1 MKPATP
7 ATPATTIVLIAV
19 ALCGIAAPAAHAQP
33 AGQRQPAA
41 QRPPAGM
48 PAPRPQPAQPA
59 QPSGQ
64 PAQPAQQTPAGPG
77 QGAPAGAPG
86 QVVVERAPPAGVQSM
101 RLSELLSV
109 TARQEPSLQRAVID
123 VRIAEAAVLEAAGI
137 DDWVLQVSGGW
148 RLQRFVVPVSGSQ
161 NSLDLQADLS
171 RALSTGGTVT
181 LHADTGYS
189 RFSADGSGGDA
200 RSQYSNTVYAGL
212 SQPLWRGFGEKYSR
226 SGQARARIARSAA
239 ELDLQQTA
247 LAAVRLV
254 ISAYWELAYAWRD
267 IEIRRASLVLAQ
279 EQLRNTQAR
288 ISAGAVAPTEALAVE
303 QSIASREEEILQA
316 QLSITDSSLTLRDL
330 SGLEIGPGEV
340 ALWVDAPVDITPQQ
354 FDVNAL
360 LAEAMEQY
368 PALEALRVRK
378 QDLSLAVELAED
390 DTDPAL
396 DLDLLLGPTGSGETP
411 AEALE
416 GLSRFRELTVNARLT
431 LRHAFGQRSARGRL
445 EAARA
450 RLQQLD
456 IDINNLQVS
465 IKRSLIL
472 AVQQAETAQ
481 QRIVL
486 SERVIEL
493 ARRNIEAE
501 KARFEPRA
509 LDQLR
514 RAAAPGR
521 AGAGAA
527 APCARGDRL
536 PAGAHGDRRGH
547 GQPARALRHHAG
559 AGRGLSRA
567 VC

>member
-7 ATPATTIVLIAV
+7 ARPAMIVFIAV
-19 ALCGIAAPAAHAQP
+19 AASGLAAPAAHAQRQP
-33 AGQRQPAA
+33 AGQR
-41 QRPPAGM
+41 PPGGM
-48 PAPRPQPAQPA
+48 PAPRPQPGQPAPASQPA

-64 PAQPAQQTPAGPG
+64 PAPAG

-109 TARQEPSLQRAVID
+109 TARQEPSLMRAIID

-137 DDWVLQVSGGW
+137 DDWALQVSGGW
-148 RLQRFVVPVSGSQ
+148 RSQRFVVPVSGLQ

-181 LHADTGYS
+181 LHADTGFS
-189 RFSADGSGGDA
+189 RFSLDTPGTDA
-200 RSQYSNTVYAGL
+200 TSQYTHTVYAAL

-239 ELDLQQTA
+239 ELDLQQAA
-247 LAAVRLV
+247 LAAVRQV

-303 QSIASREEEILQA
+303 QSIASREEAILQA
-316 QLSITDSSLTLRDL
+316 QLSITDSSLALRDL

-340 ALWVDAPVDITPQQ
+340 ALWADAPVDITPQQ

-360 LAEAMEQY
+360 LAEALEQY

-378 QDLSLAVELAED
+378 QDLSLAVDLAED

-411 AEALE
+411 VEALE

-431 LRHAFGQRSARGRL
+431 LRHAFGQRTARGRL
-445 EAARA
+445 EAARQ

-456 IDINNLQVS
+456 IDINNLQVT
-465 IKRSLIL
+465 IKRNLIL

-493 ARRNIEAE
+493 AQRNIEAE
-501 KARFEPRA
+501 KARFELGRA
-509 LDQLR
+509 TNFDVLQRQDELEQAQLR
-514 RAAAPGR
+514 RA
-521 AGAGAA
+521 
-527 APCARGDRL
+527 
-536 PAGAHGDRRGH
+536 
-547 GQPARALRHHAG
+547 
-559 AGRGLSRA
+559 RA
-567 VC
+567 VIDYLQALTAIDAATGGLLGRYGITLVPAEG